1 MVYEIRRRTVASEM
15 RPYHEFNSV
24 PPCDVN
30 SSPLSPQSKSYPIN
44 AMDSESLQRS
54 LRQEI
59 LHARRR
65 IYEVGEATPLDSI
78 AIEDPGFQLYV
89 KREDASPI
97 HAYKWR
103 GAYNRMAQL
112 SAEELSKGV
121 VTASAGNHAQGVAL
135 AARKLGTQAIIYMPL
150 STPRMKQVAVQRHGG
165 EQVEIRLHGDSYDAA
180 SAAAHACA
188 DADGRSYIHAYD
200 DLAVMAGQGTLA
212 DEIVMSGE
220 GPFDVVYLQ
229 VGGGGMAAATATWLK
244 INFPEIRIIGVEGE
258 EQASMAAA
266 VEAGKPVALEKVDIF
281 CDGTAV
287 RKVGALTHQI
297 CAELVDEWMTVS
309 NDEVSAAIQFLW
321 EQLRCIPEPSGAMG
335 VAAVLK
341 QKEALAGKRV
351 LSILCG
357 SNMDFEQ
364 LATIARRSA
373 VGAAR
378 RRFLKIQIPEKAGA
392 MYGLLEA
399 LPDTVSITDFQYG
412 KTDAENAAPV
422 IGFDV
427 SAMEFTVLEQA
438 LKDGGY
444 TYTEVTS
451 ETDVAFRLIHYES
464 KLLRDPIFI
473 TLEFHERPG
482 ALGEFLRAVSPH
494 SNLCYFNYVYS
505 GERVGRALLG
515 FEFDSKEEHEHFDAV
530 LESAQDAYRS
540 YERVNEEV
548 MGRII

>member
-1 MVYEIRRRTVASEM
+1 
-15 RPYHEFNSV
+15 
-24 PPCDVN
+24 
-30 SSPLSPQSKSYPIN
+30 
-44 AMDSESLQRS
+44 MDSESLQS
-54 LRQEI
+54 ALRQEI

-65 IYEVGEATPLDSI
+65 IYDVGEVTPLDSI
-78 AIEDPGFQLYV
+78 TMEASDFTLFV

-112 SAEELSKGV
+112 SEEELTKGV
-121 VTASAGNHAQGVAL
+121 ITASAGNHAQGVAL
-135 AARKLGTQAIIYMPL
+135 AARKLGTKAIIFMPL

-165 EQVEIRLHGDSYDAA
+165 DQVEIRLHGDSYDTA
-180 SAAAHACA
+180 SAAAHECA
-188 DADGRSYIHAYD
+188 SAEGLTYIHAYD

-212 DEIVMSGE
+212 DEIVMSGK
-220 GPFDVVYLQ
+220 GPFEVVYLQ

-244 INFPEIRIIGVEGE
+244 INFPDIRIIGVEGE
-258 EQASMAAA
+258 DQASMAAA
-266 VEAGKPVALEKVDIF
+266 VKAGEPVTLDQVDVF

-287 RKVGALTHQI
+287 RKVGTLTHQI
-297 CAELVDEWMTVS
+297 CTDLIDEWMTVS

-341 QKEALAGKRV
+341 QREALAGQRV

-373 VGAAR
+373 VGASR

-399 LPDTVSITDFQYG
+399 LPDTVSIADFQYG
-412 KTDAENAAPV
+412 KTDAKNAAPV

-427 SAMEFTVLEQA
+427 SPMEFTVLTQA
-438 LKDGGY
+438 LDDGGFAY
-444 TYTEVTS
+444 NEVTS

-464 KLLRDPIFI
+464 KLLRHPIFI

-515 FEFDSKEEHEHFDAV
+515 FEFDSETGHQQFASV
-530 LESAQDAYRS
+530 LDSAKDAYRS
-540 YERVNEEV
+540 YELVSQEV
-548 MGRII
+548 MERIT

>member
-1 MVYEIRRRTVASEM
+1 
-15 RPYHEFNSV
+15 
-24 PPCDVN
+24 
-30 SSPLSPQSKSYPIN
+30 
-44 AMDSESLQRS
+44 MDSESLQQS
-54 LRQEI
+54 LKQEI
-59 LHARRR
+59 LYARRR
-65 IYEVGEATPLDSI
+65 IYDLGEATPLDSI
-78 AIEDPGFQLYV
+78 LLGDENFELFV
-89 KREDASPI
+89 KREDLSTI

-112 SAEELSKGV
+112 TETELSKGV

-135 AARKLGTQAIIYMPL
+135 SARKLNTKAIIFMPL
-150 STPRMKQVAVQRHGG
+150 STPRMKQVAVQKHGG
-165 EQVEIRLHGDSYDAA
+165 DLVEIRLCGDSYDSA
-180 SAAAHACA
+180 SAAAHKCA
-188 DADGRSYIHAYD
+188 IADGLTYIHAYD
-200 DLAVMAGQGTLA
+200 DLSVMAGQGTLA
-212 DEIVMSGE
+212 DEIVMSGK
-220 GPFDVVYLQ
+220 GPFDVAYLQ

-244 INFPEIRIIGVEGE
+244 VNFPEIHIIGVEGE
-258 EQASMAAA
+258 KQASMAAA
-266 VEAGKPVALEKVDIF
+266 VEAGQPVDLDQVDIF

-287 RKVGALTHQI
+287 RKVGTLTHQI
-297 CAELVDEWMTVS
+297 CSDLIDEWMTVS

-341 QKEALAGKRV
+341 QRENLSGKRI

-357 SNMDFEQ
+357 ANMDFEQ

-378 RRFLKIQIPEKAGA
+378 RRFLKIQIPEKPGA
-392 MYGLLEA
+392 MFGLLEA
-399 LPDTVSITDFQYG
+399 LPETVSIADFQYG
-412 KTDAENAAPV
+412 KTDTEKAAPV

-427 SAMEFTVLEQA
+427 SPIEFTALAQVL
-438 LKDGGY
+438 DRSGY
-444 TYTEVTS
+444 SYTEVTS

-464 KLLRDPIFI
+464 QLLRRPIFI

-515 FEFDSKEEHEHFDAV
+515 FEFDRETQHQEFGDA
-530 LESAQDAYRS
+530 LTSAKDSYRS
-540 YERVNEEV
+540 YQLVSAEV
-548 MGRII
+548 MQRIT

>member
-1 MVYEIRRRTVASEM
+1 
-15 RPYHEFNSV
+15 
-24 PPCDVN
+24 
-30 SSPLSPQSKSYPIN
+30 
-44 AMDSESLQRS
+44 MDSESLQRD

-59 LHARRR
+59 LFARRR
-65 IYEVGEATPLDSI
+65 IYEVGEATPLH
-78 AIEDPGFQLYV
+78 AIILEDPHLELFV
-89 KREDASPI
+89 KREDLSPI

-112 SAEELSKGV
+112 TSDELAKGV

-135 AARKLGTQAIIYMPL
+135 SARKLGTQAIIYMPL

-165 EQVEIRLHGDSYDAA
+165 DCVEIRLLGDSYDSA
-180 SAAAHACA
+180 SAAAHECA
-188 DADGRSYIHAYD
+188 AQNGLSYIHAYD

-212 DEIVMSGE
+212 DEIVMSGK

-244 INFPEIRIIGVEGE
+244 TNFPDMHIVGVEGVD
-258 EQASMAAA
+258 QASMAAA
-266 VEAGKPVALEKVDIF
+266 VKAGHPVALDQVDVF

-287 RKVGALTHQI
+287 RKVGTLTHQI
-297 CAELVDEWMTVS
+297 CADLVDEWMTVT

-321 EQLRCIPEPSGAMG
+321 EELRCIPEPSGAMG
-335 VAAVLK
+335 VAAILK
-341 QKEALAGKRV
+341 QREALAGKRV
-351 LSILCG
+351 LSVLCG
-357 SNMDFEQ
+357 ANMDFEQ

-392 MYGLLEA
+392 MYGLLES
-399 LPDTVSITDFQYG
+399 LPDTVSIADFQYG
-412 KTDAENAAPV
+412 KTDANKAGPV

-427 SAMEFTVLEQA
+427 SPMQFAVLTQA
-438 LKDGGY
+438 LDDSGFAY
-444 TYTEVTS
+444 NEVTS

-464 KLLRDPIFI
+464 KLLRHPIFI
-473 TLEFHERPG
+473 TLEFHERAG
-482 ALGEFLRAVSPH
+482 ALAEFLRAVSPH

-515 FEFDSKEEHEHFDAV
+515 FEFDSVEQHQQFENLLA
-530 LESAQDAYRS
+530 SAKDAYRS
-540 YERVNEEV
+540 YELVSEKV
-548 MGRII
+548 MDRII